1 MGNKQT
7 AEMGKEQ
14 ISTSKMSLKLCLPLA
29 VVLLATAIP
38 LVGAN
43 TAAGFVFGTQGAN
56 VCPAGSVLL
65 GTAEE
70 CESAATALSAEYK
83 NDVNFAAYPIGCLT
97 NAMNGYFYFNTHET
111 GSSHTDATPI
121 CLNEPIEPSN
131 EPTSM
136 PSNEPTSM
144 PLASNEPTNMPSI
157 SNEPTS
163 MPSNEPTSM
172 PSNEPTAYVQG
183 PISTTCL
190 DLKLSYQN
198 HSCCSQDMGQAAT
211 FNGTAVTCGNVLAS
225 YKSSECCSADLAKN
239 ATMNYE

>member
-14 ISTSKMSLKLCLPLA
+14 ISTSKTSLKLCLPLA

-43 TAAGFVFGTQGAN
+43 TVAGFVLGAQNTN
-56 VCPAGSVLL
+56 VCPAGSVSI

-70 CESAATALSAEYK
+70 CESAATAMIDAGQAGTWQGSSSNAYLPIECILRA
-83 NDVNFAAYPIGCLT
+83 DV
-97 NAMNGYFYFNTHET
+97 YFFNTHET
-111 GSSHTDATPI
+111 GRASMNAILI
-121 CLNEPIEPSN
+121 CASIPSN
-131 EPTSM
+131 EPTS
-136 PSNEPTSM
+136 
-144 PLASNEPTNMPSI
+144 MPSI

-183 PISTTCL
+183 PISTTCY
-190 DLKLSYQN
+190 DLKSSYQN
-198 HSCCSQDMGQAAT
+198 NSCCSQDTGKPAT

-225 YKSSECCSADLAKN
+225 YKSSECCSADEAKN
-239 ATMNYE
+239 ATMIFNVFG

>member
-1 MGNKQT
+1 MLGNEGT
-7 AEMGKEQ
+7 VCPD
-14 ISTSKMSLKLCLPLA
+14 SD
-29 VVLLATAIP
+29 
-38 LVGAN
+38 LVS
-43 TAAGFVFGTQGAN
+43 TAA
-56 VCPAGSVLL
+56 
-65 GTAEE
+65 E
-70 CESAATALSAEYK
+70 CTRASAALNLGGFCGNVDWSNGQIGCFLADGL
-83 NDVNFAAYPIGCLT
+83 VNFNSHATGAVAART
-97 NAMNGYFYFNTHET
+97 A
-111 GSSHTDATPI
+111 PI
-121 CLNEPIEPSN
+121 CVAPIIQSN

-136 PSNEPTSM
+136 P
-144 PLASNEPTNMPSI
+144 

-225 YKSSECCSADLAKN
+225 YKSSECCSADEAKN
-239 ATMNYE
+239 ATMIFN